1 MPEILATETVS
12 GVLRE
17 GLHAGAE
24 WVEVF
29 AEDRVNQTVKL
40 DGDSITEVR
49 SDRDAGVGVRA
60 IAAGRTG
67 FAFTNALT
75 RPSLLETARAAATAA
90 RATAP
95 LEAGRDPE
103 PLDLRAATAPAT
115 QRARYLPTE
124 QTPGD
129 IAHLLRRVASGARE
143 VGGDVDTVS
152 ATHVAVAQDV
162 MVASSTGQLIS
173 DTRIRTR
180 VTCRVTARRLGRL
193 EAGFSGPGGGTGM
206 EYYAD
211 EQAPE
216 VIGRQAAERA
226 LRSLD
231 GAEPPSGVL
240 PVVLGSAGGGLLL
253 HEACAHGLEGD
264 GLSRGTS
271 LFATTAGQ
279 QVGSRLVSAVDDPA
293 LDGAYG
299 SYGADDEGILSS
311 STTLLAEGVQ
321 VGALTDTATARLLD
335 TSSSGNGRRQS
346 YAHPPLPRM
355 SNTYILPGV
364 DNRDALIGAVERGV
378 YVVGLKGGDV
388 DTTTGRFAFAASEAY
403 LIEHGQV
410 TQPLVGLTLLG
421 DGPSVLASVEAVAD
435 DLALTQALCGKEGQ
449 WVPVSYGSPTLLVGH
464 LTVAGHQ

>member
-1 MPEILATETVS
+1 MPEILAAETVS
-12 GVLRE
+12 GVLRQ
-17 GLHAGAE
+17 GLRAGAD

-29 AEDRVNQTVKL
+29 AEDRVNHTVKL
-40 DGDSITEVR
+40 DGDSVTEVR

-60 IAAGRTG
+60 IAGGRTG
-67 FAFTNALT
+67 YAFTNALT
-75 RPSLLETARAAATAA
+75 RPSLVETAGAAAIAA
-90 RATAP
+90 RTTP
-95 LEAGRDPE
+95 LTAGRPPG
-103 PLDLRAATAPAT
+103 PLDLRRTTAPAT

-124 QTPGD
+124 QSPGD
-129 IAHLLRRVASGARE
+129 VAQLLRRVASGARD
-143 VGGDVDTVS
+143 VSGDVDTVS
-152 ATHVAVAQDV
+152 ATHVAVTQDV
-162 MVASSTGQLIS
+162 MVATSTGEVIA

-180 VTCRVTARRLGRL
+180 VTCRVTARRAGRL
-193 EAGFSGPGGGTGM
+193 ESGFSGPGGGTGM

-211 EQAPE
+211 GHAPE

-226 LRSLD
+226 LRALD
-231 GAEPPSGVL
+231 GVQPPTGVL

-279 QVGSRLVSAVDDPA
+279 QVGSRLLTAVDDPA

-311 STTLLAEGVQ
+311 STTLLDEGVQ
-321 VGALTDTATARLLD
+321 VGALTDAATARLLD

-364 DNRDALIGAVERGV
+364 DNRDALISDVELGV
-378 YVVGLKGGDV
+378 YVVSLKGGDV

-421 DGPSVLASVEAVAD
+421 DGPSVLASVEAVGD
-435 DLALTQALCGKEGQ
+435 DLAFTQALCGKEGQ
-449 WVPVSYGSPTLLVGH
+449 WVPVSYGSPTLLVGR
-464 LTVAGHQ
+464 LTVAGQ